1 LAGAQASP
9 VPVDALLYE
18 AVLPAYRP
26 RVIADTAHR
35 LSTYTIAATLHPPG
49 PPPTGTPEATPW
61 AEAGLAATPPSGA
74 EATPASP
81 AGQGATITGTLE
93 LRFVNGTGG
102 PLTDLYLRLSPNL
115 RQYGDGRMVVRG
127 VTVDG
132 VPVAPTPPPLSS
144 APAVA
149 PAAPPDPGS
158 ADLALLRLPLA
169 GPLGPGGA
177 ATVRLGF
184 ATTVP
189 AEPQDGAGLF
199 RFAPDAGSWVLGH
212 WFPILAGYDP
222 ESGWETDP
230 PAAWGDP
237 TFADAALFDVTLA
250 APADLVLVTTGSEV
264 AGEADGQRQVRRFV
278 GGPARDFAVVADPGL
293 ASVGAEV
300 GGTTVTSYHRPQDA
314 AGGELILGWAAR
326 SLAVFAEL
334 FGPYPYAELDLVA
347 VPGVV
352 GHEFPQ
358 LVFVGADYY
367 PDPAAAGSRPGAVE
381 FLVAHE
387 VAHQWWYGLVGSNPH
402 RHAFLDE
409 GLAEYGAV
417 LAFERRHGAE
427 AAGAQLDAGLVL
439 PYAAMLLTEGDRVVD
454 RPTADFPDA
463 AAYHATAYAK
473 AGLGFAA
480 LRREVGDAA
489 FFAGLR
495 RYAET
500 ERFRVAAPAD
510 LRSAFEAAAGRDLGP
525 FWRAWFEGTGG
536 RVEVV
541 VDPAPAAP
549 PGASPIPATPTQPTP
564 TA

>member
-1 LAGAQASP
+1 
-9 VPVDALLYE
+9 
-18 AVLPAYRP
+18 
-26 RVIADTAHR
+26 
-35 LSTYTIAATLHPPG
+35 
-49 PPPTGTPEATPW
+49 
-61 AEAGLAATPPSGA
+61 
-74 EATPASP
+74 
-81 AGQGATITGTLE
+81 
-93 LRFVNGTGG
+93 
-102 PLTDLYLRLSPNL
+102 
-115 RQYGDGRMVVRG
+115 MVVRG

-149 PAAPPDPGS
+149 PAAPPDPGN

-169 GPLGPGGA
+169 RPLEPGGA

-222 ESGWETDP
+222 DSGRRPTP

-278 GGPARDFAVVADPGL
+278 GGPARDFAVVADPRL

-358 LVFVGADYY
+358 LVFLGADYY

-409 GLAEYGAV
+409 GLAEYAPCSPSSAGTG
-417 LAFERRHGAE
+417 RRRR
-427 AAGAQLDAGLVL
+427 GAQLDAGLVL

-480 LRREVGDAA
+480 LRREVGDVA

-541 VDPAPAAP
+541 VDPAPPPRPGRRRSRRRRPSQRRSLEPPRHGGGRGADRPGVPATADGSARRGPGPTPPYPRLPTRSGPRVTRGPRSTSPAIRANARGDGTLPRTVARLPAP
-549 PGASPIPATPTQPTP
+549 PRSGSRPCRSPRSRSRTRPRSGR
-564 TA
+564 